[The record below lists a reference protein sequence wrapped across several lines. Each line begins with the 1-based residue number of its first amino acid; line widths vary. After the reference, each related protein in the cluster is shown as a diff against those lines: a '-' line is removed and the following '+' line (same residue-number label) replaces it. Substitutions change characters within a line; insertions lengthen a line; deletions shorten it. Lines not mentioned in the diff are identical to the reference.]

1 MERFFSHRNAK
12 RIFAVALA
20 FILAVGLIAQGLF
33 QPTYAAVNKT
43 VRYNVSASRVTGN
56 YSKANLPTTASSLY
70 TGKSYYFNMQT
81 VYTWQA
87 TEARLYIKA
96 PGGSYSCVGT
106 EKANNYFTYV
116 YLPYKFTK
124 AGTYQYYWM
133 VKCRTDKKWY
143 NSSEMKLYVKPI
155 VVPVPSKK
163 ISCNVSASHVSGNY
177 ETTNLPASA
186 SSLMAGNRY
195 YFNMQTVDTWK
206 ATEAKLY
213 VRTPGS
219 STYSC
224 AGTETAQNYF
234 TYAYLS
240 YKFSIAGNYQYYWSV
255 KCQDDG
261 KTYESDTKQL
271 TVEAVPS
278 PIDPDDDP
286 VIEDETDD
294 PEPDGNDPA
303 GDVTDDEEETFDD
316 NSTGYATDD
325 EEEPYDDDPA
335 NDMTDEEEGAFD
347 DDPADDM
354 TDEEEETFDDDL
366 TDDEWNEDDLIDDEE
381 EIVDEEQPDDEDY
394 VENTT
399 PDDDSAGISATFTA
413 GQASYTSNGQHITMD
428 AAPYIDRNNRMMV
441 PIRYA
446 ANAMGVTDTNIL
458 WNGYTQTAT
467 ISGAIGVIQV
477 KVASTSLV
485 TSNGMVT
492 MDTVAV
498 NKDGR
503 IYVPVRYIANALGAS
518 VSWDQATRT
527 ATFSFGDDTA
537 DDMTDNEWDEEEL
550 SW

>member
-133 VKCRTDKKWY
+133 VKCKDDKKTY
-143 NSSEMKLYVKPI
+143 KSSTYTLIVKS
-155 VVPVPSKK
+155 VPAPSKK
-163 ISCNVSASHVSGNY
+163 ISCNVSVSHVSGNY
-177 ETTNLPASA
+177 ETANLPASA

-195 YFNMQTVDTWK
+195 YFNMQTANTWK

-213 VRTPGS
+213 IKASGGS
-219 STYSC
+219 YSC
-224 AGTETAQNYF
+224 VGTETAQNYF

-240 YKFSIAGNYQYYWSV
+240 YKFSKSGSYQYYWSV

-261 KTYESDTKQL
+261 KTYTSDTKQL
-271 TVEAVPS
+271 TVKAVPS
-278 PIDPDDDP
+278 PVDPDDDP

-303 GDVTDDEEETFDD
+303 GDVTDNEEETFDED
-316 NSTGYATDD
+316 STGDATDD
-325 EEEPYDDDPA
+325 EEEPCDD
-335 NDMTDEEEGAFD
+335 G
-347 DDPADDM
+347 PADDM

-477 KVASTSLV
+477 KVGSTSLV

-503 IYVPVRYIANALGAS
+503 IYVPVRYIANALGAN

-550 SW
+550 YW